1 MDFALDSWIPY
12 CKGSEI
18 MIGLTTELVE
28 ALVGET
34 HGGPPLNIARVL
46 VTMGFVSSTPIE
58 LLLCSWEATKSDN
71 SMQLLIMSYANT
83 IRKTLPMSVNQE
95 YVPGMLGTMRRI
107 EDGARKS
114 PTS

>member
-1 MDFALDSWIPY
+1 MGKVILHIFIDPRSTQSLLDMDFALDSWIPY
-12 CKGSEI
+12 CKGSKI

-58 LLLCSWEATKSDN
+58 LLLCSWEATTSDD
-71 SMQLLIMSYANT
+71 SMQLLVMYYANT
-83 IRKTLPMSVNQE
+83 IWKHPPNE
-95 YVPGMLGTMRRI
+95 C
-107 EDGARKS
+107 
-114 PTS
+114 